1 MNSLERRK
9 EMIEYLCQ
17 VRHTTY
23 EKLCY
28 HFAVSLKTVKR
39 DILELTLSY
48 PIITK
53 QGKYGGGIYIADGY
67 YLGRQY
73 LTDEQEKLL
82 KELTGTVNENQA
94 KILQQILSKFGN
106 PIKQGWKNDR
116 RTSNEGFKGH

>member
-106 PIKQGWKNDR
+106 PIKQG
-116 RTSNEGFKGH
+116 